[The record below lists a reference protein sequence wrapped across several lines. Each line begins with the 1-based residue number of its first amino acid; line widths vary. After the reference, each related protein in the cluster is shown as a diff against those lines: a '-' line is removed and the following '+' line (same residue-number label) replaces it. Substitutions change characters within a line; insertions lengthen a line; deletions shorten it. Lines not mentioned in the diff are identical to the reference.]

1 MFATVITFE
10 ESPEQLDAGIEH
22 VEADVLPALR
32 NAVGLTGVWLV
43 NRETGK
49 RLSVLVWES
58 EEHAEAGWKA
68 VEELRNARGDT
79 PRPVPAS
86 VERYEVYGQAGNGI

>member
-1 MFATVITFE
+1 MFATVITFD

-32 NAVGLTGVWLV
+32 NAVGLNGVWLV

-49 RLSVLVWES
+49 RLSVMVWES
-58 EEHAEAGWKA
+58 EEHAEAGMKA
-68 VEELRNARGDT
+68 IEELRKANVET

-86 VERYEVYGQAGNGI
+86 VERYEVYGLAGNGV